1 MQITSNT
8 TPILGQAQQS
18 SGIKSLYTEKLTKDE
33 LKDIKAQIQSNANAF
48 TFDAASVQSV
58 TQNKSESF
66 TDQYQGFQSFLKDI
80 GYNGKPIANLSQDE
94 AAQLVSE
101 DGIFGIKQTS
111 ERIAQ
116 FVIAGANGDEDLL
129 RAGREGM
136 LQGFKDAEKMLGG
149 KVPDISQKTMQAA
162 TEMVDKE
169 MARLGYSVLDQQA

>member
-8 TPILGQAQQS
+8 APILGQAQQV

-33 LKDIKAQIQSNANAF
+33 LKDIKAQMQSNANAF
-48 TFDAASVQSV
+48 TFDAASVQSAA
-58 TQNKSESF
+58 QNKSESF
-66 TDQYQGFQSFLKDI
+66 ADQYQGFQNFLKDI